1 MPRSTADRKK
11 AILSR
16 QLNRRKELIRA
27 LFQGSA
33 DRALS
38 DRIRSAESDQAAPL
52 VPLTGQSA
60 EKTVFE
66 KVDTVAR
73 PVLSTLRRN
82 KTRFK
87 NEQTKDDQVKNDPP
101 PPPTPPNPK
110 IIVPQ
115 KPKKSRRSRRSRR
128 SGRDRTRET
137 HETREIID
145 NSPSG
150 IFSERFTFKEPQEEF
165 NIAEIASQRDFALAL
180 RVMIEIKKHRLLE
193 ECLDQEETEKVRQF
207 FDSEMSC
214 PSYNVMRLI
223 HEALNKC
230 WEQIMDK
237 CEEYQFPNEVVVFL
251 CEREKLK
258 LRLFDVMLVYPEF
271 IPESWG
277 GRHIV
282 EISEPVK
289 LSLTARDSSGDSAV
303 SNSMM
308 PLNSQME
315 NQQNGIVAEKR
326 LEVKPRKRHSRSS
339 SLQPRGRRRSKR
351 HRKRKDAA
359 AIEKRK
365 GQRRKVPTAASE
377 LLSQEAG
384 IFNAKPTSEVDDLM
398 KTTTLTTVTTETV
411 RETGRSKRLPEIS
424 EQLVQNEIRVKGPET
439 AVLKRTQDENEVA
452 SGSGKSEEKEERK
465 PDKNAEM
472 SAAEIPGD
480 EEAVEIVPDNVNF
493 GDRIPEKQ
501 LKGKGGEE
509 DDENENK
516 DDEKR
521 DENQEQ

>member
-1 MPRSTADRKK
+1 MCQL

-33 DRALS
+33 DRAIS

-101 PPPTPPNPK
+101 PPPTPPNPR

-115 KPKKSRRSRRSRR
+115 KPK
-128 SGRDRTRET
+128 
-137 HETREIID
+137 
-145 NSPSG
+145 
-150 IFSERFTFKEPQEEF
+150 KEPQEEF

-308 PLNSQME
+308 PSNSQME
-315 NQQNGIVAEKR
+315 NQQNGIIAEKR

-365 GQRRKVPTAASE
+365 GQRRKVPTAAPE

-384 IFNAKPTSEVDDLM
+384 IFNAKPTSEVDDLV

-424 EQLVQNEIRVKGPET
+424 EQLVQDEIRVKGPEG

-521 DENQEQ
+521 DDNQEQ